1 MTSRDSLGY
10 PAEIGD
16 ADSTPSDGRVSV
28 KTIMTSV
35 VRRACLSCKCPNPE
49 TQTLKLKDPAGNTW
63 EVTFPALVAGWVL
76 ALAQFPTYLIW
87 NCVKASLTRFLAK
100 RGAPISAGDAEG
112 TPATDLV
119 ELEAVKSPG
128 PPGRAGT
135 AALLR
140 VTAAASCP
148 PYSETEAKDKEEEE
162 NQNLQI
168 SGWKMSFSELHTFLI
183 SFETVNLSFLTYI
196 KTVFQFLYML
206 RN

>member
-35 VRRACLSCKCPNPE
+35 VRRACLSCKCPDPE
-49 TQTLKLKDPAGNTW
+49 THTLKLKDPAGNTW

-119 ELEAVKSPG
+119 ELETEAEKSPG
-128 PPGRAGT
+128 PMGRAAT
-135 AALLR
+135 AALIR
-140 VTAAASCP
+140 ATAAATCP
-148 PYSETEAKDKEEEE
+148 PYKENEGEEED
-162 NQNLQI
+162 QRPQI
-168 SGWKMSFSELHTFLI
+168 SGWKMTFRELQIFLNI
-183 SFETVNLSFLTYI
+183 IKNYQSRSLLYRFFNMI
-196 KTVFQFLYML
+196 KTVFTGFLF
-206 RN
+206 

>member
-1 MTSRDSLGY
+1 MTSKDSLGY

-28 KTIMTSV
+28 KTIMTAV
-35 VRRACLSCKCPNPE
+35 VRRACLSCKCPEPE

-87 NCVKASLTRFLAK
+87 NCVKASLSRFLAK

-112 TPATDLV
+112 TPATDLI
-119 ELEAVKSPG
+119 ELEAEKSPG
-128 PPGRAGT
+128 PTGRAGT

-140 VTAAASCP
+140 VTAATCP
-148 PYSETEAKDKEEEE
+148 PYTENEAKDKEEDKG
-162 NQNLQI
+162 LQI
-168 SGWKMSFSELHTFLI
+168 SGWKMSFSELHNFLNI
-183 SFETVNLSFLTYI
+183 FKNC
-196 KTVFQFLYML
+196 K
-206 RN
+206 N